1 MKTSDF
7 TKTTSKQ
14 VNETIEKTFGKKIN
28 LESFTLDQ
36 LQDARNRLR
45 TQLSQKRDNSRFDEN
60 IENDAYY
67 QAQFMLDALNKEIAE
82 REEFAVQAQEVN
94 EAKAGYCSDECCGS
108 DVKAEDCTCAPSC
121 PHCDCNKTNESV
133 DGEEMKD
140 QQVTEGELQQASAI
154 VTAKT
159 MVDKVARYIEELSG
173 MENETLIQL
182 GDAIRDEIG
191 DQQAKAFIENSAPAI
206 QQAIETMKAT
216 RDSLGTATRVLAGE
230 ESPTDML
237 GAEPDAMNAEP
248 EADMGAEAPETEPG
262 EPEATGDDF
271 AAAEPAAGG
280 METAGREQRES
291 IDRETNLLRILAG

>member
-60 IENDAYY
+60 IESDAYY
-67 QAQFMLDALNKEIAE
+67 QAQFMLDALNREISE
-82 REEFAVQAQEVN
+82 REEFAVVAQEVN
-94 EAKAGYCSDECCGS
+94 EAKAGYCSDDCCGS

-133 DGEEMKD
+133 NGEEMKD
-140 QQVTEGELQQASAI
+140 QVTEGELQQASAI

-159 MVDKVARYIEELSG
+159 MVDKIARYIEELSG

-191 DQQAKAFIENSAPAI
+191 DQQAKAFIEGSAPAI

-216 RDSLGTATRVLAGE
+216 RDSLGSATRVLAGE

-248 EADMGAEAPETEPG
+248 EADMGAEAPEAEVG
-262 EPEATGDDF
+262 DEIEGAGDDF

-291 IDRETNLLRILAG
+291 IDRQTNLLRILAG

>member
-7 TKTTSKQ
+7 TKITSKQ

-45 TQLSQKRDNSRFDEN
+45 TQISQKRDTSRFDEN
-60 IENDAYY
+60 VSSDAYY

-82 REEFAVQAQEVN
+82 REEFAVHTEVV
-94 EAKAGYCSDECCGS
+94 EARDTHCSDECCGS
-108 DVKAEDCTCAPSC
+108 DVKAEDCTCPPSC
-121 PHCDCNKTNESV
+121 KHCNCNAVKESENKTNEE
-133 DGEEMKD
+133 DMKN
-140 QQVTEGELQQASAI
+140 QVTEGELQQASAI

-191 DQQAKAFIENSAPAI
+191 DQQAKAFIEGSAPAI
-206 QQAIETMKAT
+206 QQAIEIMKTT
-216 RDSLGTATRVLAGE
+216 RDSLGSATRVLAGE
-230 ESPTDML
+230 EAPTDML

-248 EADMGAEAPETEPG
+248 EMDAEAPTE
-262 EPEATGDDF
+262 EPAEAPAEDDF

-291 IDRETNLLRILAG
+291 IDRQTNLLRILAG